1 MPSVFSHA
9 VAGLGIGAIF
19 YRPGAPNRVWI
30 AGAICA
36 ALPDID
42 VIGFSLGVRYG
53 DFWGHRGFTHSF
65 AFAAMLSAVMLLVFP
80 HGVTGMS
87 RALLWL
93 YLFAATASHSLL
105 DAMTDGGLGVAFF
118 SPFDL
123 RRYFFAFTP
132 IRVAP
137 IGVAAFFSS
146 RGLHVLRSELIWV
159 WLPSALLIAGAWI
172 YWGSLQGRNVAT

>member
-9 VAGLGIGAIF
+9 VSALGIGALF
-19 YRPGAPNRVWI
+19 YRPGVPNRVWI
-30 AGAICA
+30 TAAVCA

-53 DFWGHRGFTHSF
+53 DLWGHRGFTHSF
-65 AFAAMLSAVMLLVFP
+65 VFAAILSALMLMAFRR
-80 HGVTGMS
+80 GVLGMS
-87 RALLWL
+87 RLVVWL
-93 YLFAATASHSLL
+93 YLFTVTSSHGLL

-118 SPFDL
+118 SPFSN

-137 IGVAAFFSS
+137 IGITRFFSS
-146 RGLHVLRSELIWV
+146 RGLEVLRSELVWV
-159 WLPSALLIAGAWI
+159 WLPTAVLIAAVCVYWTAFRKRGA
-172 YWGSLQGRNVAT
+172 GE